1 MANKDLFKQ
10 AIAEAKSVREAA
22 IANAKEALEETLTPH
37 LKDMLAAKLQEMDAK
52 SEEVEEVVNESE
64 EVEETLEEAP
74 KKDDEMDE
82 AIDEAP
88 AKDKEMDEANYDD
101 KKDEAIE
108 EEDLTEVEPVEA
120 ADDMGEAEDDSEESE
135 DEAEHD
141 EQPDGDEDISNL
153 SVDQFKD
160 MIRDIIAQ
168 EVGGDAAADD
178 MDAGDIEGMGD
189 EAGIEE
195 PGMEPEAGEG
205 EEEIDLD
212 ELIRELDAIS
222 EGDDEKE
229 MEEGKKEDDMDEA
242 TDTVEEDTSVQ
253 VNAESDGTDYNINR
267 VADLKEDATED
278 KSELGQALD
287 TIQTLRSE
295 LNEVNILNAKLLY
308 VNKIFKAN
316 NLSESQKVNIIAAF
330 DKAETVKEV
339 KLVFE
344 TVADNVGTKKET
356 TIKEHKG
363 SASKA
368 TGTTAKKP
376 EVISEV
382 SNAVLRMQKLA
393 GIIK

>member
-37 LKDMLAAKLQEMDAK
+37 LKDMLAAKLQEMEDK
-52 SEEVEEVVNESE
+52 EDSKDENVEEVAAE
-64 EVEETLEEAP
+64 EKADAVEEDFTAVEEAE
-74 KKDDEMDE
+74 DD
-82 AIDEAP
+82 A
-88 AKDKEMDEANYDD
+88 
-101 KKDEAIE
+101 E
-108 EEDLTEVEPVEA
+108 E
-120 ADDMGEAEDDSEESE
+120 EAEDDSEQSDDDAEVEIDDHSE
-135 DEAEHD
+135 EE
-141 EQPDGDEDISNL
+141 EIDGDEDISKL
-153 SVDQFKD
+153 SVNQFKD
-160 MIRDIIAQ
+160 MIKDIIAQ

-189 EAGIEE
+189 EMDAEIDDVPAIDAPEE
-195 PGMEPEAGEG
+195 E

-212 ELIRELDAIS
+212 ELIRELDSIS
-222 EGDDEKE
+222 EGDKDEKE

-242 TDTVEEDTSVQ
+242 TDKVEEDTSVEI
-253 VNAESDGTDYNINR
+253 NAESDGSDYNINR
-267 VADLKEDATED
+267 VADLKE
-278 KSELGQALD
+278 ALT
-287 TIQTLRSE
+287 TIETLKKE

-316 NLSESQKVNIIAAF
+316 NLSESQKVNVIAAF

-344 TVADNVGTKKET
+344 TVVDNVGTKKET

-368 TGTTAKKP
+368 TGTTASKP
-376 EVISEV
+376 EVIAEV

>member
-37 LKDMLAAKLQEMDAK
+37 LKDMLAAKLQEMEDK
-52 SEEVEEVVNESE
+52 EDSKDENVEEVAAE
-64 EVEETLEEAP
+64 EKADAVEEDFTAVEEAE
-74 KKDDEMDE
+74 DD
-82 AIDEAP
+82 A
-88 AKDKEMDEANYDD
+88 
-101 KKDEAIE
+101 E
-108 EEDLTEVEPVEA
+108 E
-120 ADDMGEAEDDSEESE
+120 EAEDDSEQSDDDAEVEIDDHSE
-135 DEAEHD
+135 EE
-141 EQPDGDEDISNL
+141 EIDGDEDISKL
-153 SVDQFKD
+153 SVNQFKD
-160 MIRDIIAQ
+160 MIKDIIAQ

-189 EAGIEE
+189 EMDAEIDDVPAIDAPEE
-195 PGMEPEAGEG
+195 E

-212 ELIRELDAIS
+212 ELIRELDSIS
-222 EGDDEKE
+222 EGDKDEKE

-242 TDTVEEDTSVQ
+242 TDKVEEDTSVEI
-253 VNAESDGTDYNINR
+253 NAESDGSDYNINR
-267 VADLKEDATED
+267 VADLKE
-278 KSELGQALD
+278 ALT
-287 TIQTLRSE
+287 TIETLKKE

-316 NLSESQKVNIIAAF
+316 NLSESQKVNVIAAF

-344 TVADNVGTKKET
+344 TVVDNVGTKKET
-356 TIKEHKG
+356 TIREHKG
-363 SASKA
+363 SASQA
-368 TGTTAKKP
+368 TGTTASKP
-376 EVISEV
+376 EVIAEV